1 MSGALI
7 LACAVTFGPVAP
19 VYGQGA
25 QSGQAG
31 QASTSQGQA
40 TAGQNPAPAQTP
52 APGPPPPP
60 PGPKS
65 VSDKV
70 PGEHDYEFGKRWF
83 PRIWDPYTPMHVP
96 MPNLS
101 NTPKLDQ
108 LIKDGKLYVSVQD
121 AIALALENNMD
132 IAVQRYN
139 PWIAE
144 TAIMRDRAASANPL
158 GPNFS
163 YDPSYTLS
171 ASIQNSSTPIANPLL
186 SGTGTGVTGTGLLSL
201 ASHTAQINNTYAQGF
216 DTGTSF
222 QIFQDNTK
230 LSQSPTASAFNPY
243 IESTL
248 GIGVTQYLLRG
259 FGREVNDR
267 YILIA
272 KNSKVVSDYA
282 FKYSVLTDITTVEND
297 YWEVVFARRNV
308 DVAQSTVTYAQ
319 RLLRDN
325 KKQLEIGT
333 MSPLDVTNAEA
344 NAASANTLLIQD
356 QTILLQD
363 EATLLSVIT
372 KNPIAPNLLGV
383 EIIPTDNTF
392 IPEETESAPL
402 DQLAKEAL
410 ANRPDYQELLIGLK
424 SDQINIHG
432 ANNELLP
439 LLSISGQVSWTG
451 LAGNLSVPGAT
462 VPNTYAAD
470 LAEPIVNAN
479 GVPVPGQFIS
489 IPVNLASTTTSTGLT
504 NALDA
509 LVTNQ
514 FPTYGAQVNLTLPIR
529 NRAAQADAALAVLTQ
544 RQDLTRLQQTQ
555 NTIIIGIRNAQIA
568 LEQARASLTAAQ
580 AAYVLAQQSEAAEE
594 KKLQFGTSS
603 SELVVQQQELLAA
616 AAGTDVRDE
625 VNLVEAKVN
634 FDAAMARTFTVNN
647 VDVISAKNITSGSGT
662 KIPGTTASGELY
674 GLPDLNQIPPAKPS
688 SAPPSGSNASA
699 TPVQQNHN

>member
-1 MSGALI
+1 
-7 LACAVTFGPVAP
+7 
-19 VYGQGA
+19 
-25 QSGQAG
+25 
-31 QASTSQGQA
+31 
-40 TAGQNPAPAQTP
+40 
-52 APGPPPPP
+52 
-60 PGPKS
+60 

-83 PRIWDPYTPMHVP
+83 PNIFDPYTPMHVP

-101 NTPKLDQ
+101 NTPKIDQ
-108 LIKDGKLYVSVQD
+108 LIKDGKLSLSLQD
-121 AIALALENNMD
+121 AISLALENNMD

-144 TAIMRDRAASANPL
+144 TAILRDRASSQSPN
-158 GPNFS
+158 GPTLDF
-163 YDPSYTLS
+163 DPIYNLTAVLE
-171 ASIQNSSTPIANPLL
+171 NSSTPIANPLL
-186 SGTGTGVTGTGLLSL
+186 SGTGTGITGTGLLAL
-201 ASHTAQINNTYAQGF
+201 ASHEAQINSTYTQGF

-243 IESTL
+243 IQSTL
-248 GIGVTQYLLRG
+248 GISVTQYFLRG

-267 YILIA
+267 FILIA

-356 QTILLQD
+356 QTVLLQD

-439 LLSISGQVSWTG
+439 LLSLTGFATWTG
-451 LAGNLSVPGAT
+451 LAGNLSVPGAV
-462 VPNTYAAD
+462 VPNTYSAD
-470 LAEPIVNAN
+470 LTEPIVGAN
-479 GVPVPGQFIS
+479 GLPTGQFIS
-489 IPVNLASTTTSTGLT
+489 QPVTLASRTTSTGLT

-514 FPTYGAQVNLTLPIR
+514 FPTYGAQLNFTLPIR

-634 FDAAMARTFTVNN
+634 FDAAMARTFAVNN
-647 VDVISAKNITSGSGT
+647 VDVISAKNITSGSDT

-674 GLPDLNQIPPAKPS
+674 DLPDLNRIPPAKPS
-688 SAPPSGSNASA
+688 SAPPSGSNATA